1 MSNSNTIVP
10 NTIVPNNAFVID
22 GVIIGNQVKLTTF
35 IINGANVL
43 TDNIFIDN
51 NNDNDV
57 INNINLDILKKN
69 IINMIQNK
77 SVTNKKD
84 IDEQPKSEKQQS
96 KNILPEKQHK
106 NEQKNQESTLPV
118 TLQKRKSYS
127 NIHSIKKE
135 STNNDKAKDD
145 INIEKEIKT
154 FNYKLHAWN
163 K

>member
-1 MSNSNTIVP
+1 MSESNTIVS
-10 NTIVPNNAFVID
+10 NNAFVID

-57 INNINLDILKKN
+57 INNINLDKLKKN

-84 IDEQPKSEKQQS
+84 IGEQPKSEKQS
-96 KNILPEKQHK
+96 KNIL
-106 NEQKNQESTLPV
+106 SATL
-118 TLQKRKSYS
+118 LKRKTDS
-127 NIHSIKKE
+127 NILSNNNTFIKPN
-135 STNNDKAKDD
+135 TW
-145 INIEKEIKT
+145 
-154 FNYKLHAWN
+154 F
-163 K
+163 